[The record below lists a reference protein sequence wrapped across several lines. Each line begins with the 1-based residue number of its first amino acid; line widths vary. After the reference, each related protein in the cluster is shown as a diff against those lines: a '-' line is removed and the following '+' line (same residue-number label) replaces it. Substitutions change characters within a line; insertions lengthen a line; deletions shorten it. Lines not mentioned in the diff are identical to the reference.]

1 MWSELTGSAH
11 RLAPALLLVVCCA
24 SITAAGA
31 PAGRPDD
38 TPLRLYDL
46 IAARL
51 SLMRDVAA
59 YKWIHD
65 LPIEDVDR
73 EAVVIEA
80 AQTDGLRRLLR
91 PESVKPFFALQI
103 EAAKDIQRYWFERWR
118 TDAAPTEAPDL
129 AADVRPRLLTLGSD
143 IVDALGGWNA
153 AAADRAA
160 FHEVVTVAGLTD
172 ARVDQL
178 FDALVE
184 IRRFDD
190 RLAQIRA
197 TGMLRVG
204 TTGDYAPFSHAADGA
219 FFEGI
224 DIDLARDL
232 AEALNARVVFVRTS
246 WPTLLDDLATGRWDI
261 AMSGISRTDARAR
274 EGSLSDPYFVGG
286 KTPIA
291 RCADRER
298 FNSLEAIDAPGVRVI
313 VNPGGTN
320 EAFVD
325 AHIVRATKL
334 LHPDNRTIFDALV
347 AGTADVM
354 ITDQIEVA
362 LQTRRHPE
370 LCGTMAGTLT
380 RQEKGFLMPRDDVWK
395 DYVDVWLA
403 SRLEAGVVERLI
415 EEHLSR

>member
-1 MWSELTGSAH
+1 LWSELTARAR
-11 RLAPALLLVVCCA
+11 RLAPALVLVVCWA
-24 SITAAGA
+24 AATAASA
-31 PAGRPDD
+31 PAGSPDGA
-38 TPLRLYDL
+38 TLRLYEL

-65 LPIEDVDR
+65 LPIEDAER

-91 PESVKPFFALQI
+91 PESVRPFFALQI
-103 EAAKDIQRYWFERWR
+103 GAAKDIQRYWFERWR
-118 TDAAPTEAPDL
+118 AGAAPTEAPDL
-129 AADVRPRLLTLGSD
+129 AAEVRPRLLTLGSD
-143 IVDALGGWNA
+143 IVDALGSWDPT
-153 AAADRAA
+153 AADRPA
-160 FHEVVTVAGLTD
+160 FREVVTVAGLTD
-172 ARVDQL
+172 TRVDRL

-184 IRRFDD
+184 IRRFGD

-197 TGMLRVG
+197 TGVLRVG
-204 TTGDYAPFSHAADGA
+204 TTGDYAPFSHAVDGA
-219 FFEGI
+219 SYEGI

-232 AEALNARVVFVRTS
+232 ADGLNARVVFVRTS
-246 WPTLLDDLATGRWDI
+246 WPTLLDDLATGSWDI
-261 AMSGISRTDARAR
+261 AMSGISRTEARAR
-274 EGSLSDPYFVGG
+274 EGDLSDPYFVGG

-298 FNSLEAIDAPGVRVI
+298 FNSLQAIDTPGVRVI

-325 AHIVRATKL
+325 AHIVRATKV
-334 LHPDNRTIFDALV
+334 LHSDNRTIFDALA

-362 LQTRRHPE
+362 LQTRRHPA

-395 DYVDVWLA
+395 NYVDAWLA
-403 SRLEAGVVERLI
+403 SRLEAGMVERLI
-415 EEHLSR
+415 EEHLGR